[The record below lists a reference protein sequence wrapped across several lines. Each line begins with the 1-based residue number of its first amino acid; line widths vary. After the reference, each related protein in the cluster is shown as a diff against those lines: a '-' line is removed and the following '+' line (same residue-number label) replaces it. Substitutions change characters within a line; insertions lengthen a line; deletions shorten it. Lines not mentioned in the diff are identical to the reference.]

1 MDKCDRRITGFEM
14 TIKKKTGTRKVK
26 KIPNITKE
34 PDEAGR
40 SSQDCWYQR
49 KRSIEESAS

>member
-26 KIPNITKE
+26 KIPNIAKE

-40 SSQDCWYQR
+40 SSQDCGYQ
-49 KRSIEESAS
+49 

>member
-1 MDKCDRRITGFEM
+1 MGIMDKCDRRINGFEM

-40 SSQDCWYQR
+40 SSQDCGYQ
-49 KRSIEESAS
+49 